1 MIPEDIAGKVVNG
14 VRAGLYSLLLG
25 SGFSAEAQSPDGR
38 LLPTGSQLAE
48 ELAKEFRLPL
58 GHPLPRLWGALPSP
72 DRERYL
78 AQRLTNSQVSNEE
91 LLPVHKFVW
100 RSVYTFNVDDVVERI
115 YEFTSRQQEL
125 EVITHKNSYSTPDS
139 LATVRCVHLHG
150 SVLRP
155 DDGYVFSTADYGAA
169 TAKHS
174 IWGPI
179 LADELATTPFFVVGS
194 SLDEYDLEH
203 HLARRGGIDASR
215 APVPSLFITPFPDQ
229 VLESTA
235 SKYGLIVVKATATEF
250 LKWLRSRTG
259 KVPSTFELIFPSRTD
274 DLYSDPPPRPRDIRI
289 FHRQFL
295 HVDPSALPQ
304 PLDYKNFLSGTEP
317 TWKDIISNYDVLR
330 QDVGKIMQLLQS
342 HLSTGGSH
350 QYVLVAES
358 PPGCG
363 KSTVLHRVALELSRL
378 GIPVFYLQGLE
389 RLSPDSASACI
400 SRLKSTPV
408 LVIDSFGDHADQI
421 AQLSEALEQSNARCL
436 ILGADRENVL
446 ARMRLSLALLKPTR
460 FPLSRLSES
469 EARELIRKLRSEGLL
484 GKNAK
489 IDDEQLLTR
498 ASEKD
503 LIVAMC
509 EIVGDDRRFN
519 ELVKSQW
526 LQIPSRDSQYLLSA
540 VSLAHS
546 CGVSLKFSVAQRCAS
561 ASIGFFMKEI
571 GSGSLQG
578 LIFREGY
585 AGEYLRTAHRVL
597 AERLLSVALSAEE
610 LFDTFVKVA
619 IGIAPYVSRE
629 SIKARKVEARL
640 GGKLLDYD
648 SSVYPRLKT
657 RARDFYQR
665 IKPSW
670 GWNSRYWEQL
680 ALLELDAGNHTAAI
694 TYAQQ
699 AVGIESHPHTYTTLG
714 HILVKSATAA
724 RNEDEA
730 QKLFC
735 EGVEEFKRALEYAK
749 RFKVIHA
756 HTHHAAIVGAIQF
769 FKKWH
774 LKVSDEQTTWVGDL
788 FADAKMQFRDAF
800 EWDSM
805 KKQWDQLVG
814 RT

>member
-1 MIPEDIAGKVVNG
+1 MIPHDIAEKVVAG
-14 VRAGLYSLLLG
+14 VRAGRYSLLLG
-25 SGFSAEAQSPDGR
+25 SGFSAKAQSPDGR
-38 LLPTGSQLAE
+38 YLPIGSQLAE
-48 ELAKEFRLPL
+48 ELAREFSLPP
-58 GHPLPRLWGALPSP
+58 GHPLPRLWGALLSP

-78 AQRLTNSQVSNEE
+78 EKRLKNCRVSNGEP
-91 LLPVHKFVW
+91 LPIHRFVW
-100 RSVYTFNVDDVVERI
+100 RSVYTFNVDDVVEQI
-115 YEFTSRQQEL
+115 YGSTLSQQEL

-139 LATVRCVHLHG
+139 LATVRCIHLHG

-179 LADELATTPFFVVGS
+179 LADELATTPFLVIGC

-215 APVPSLFITPFPDQ
+215 EPTPSLFITPFLDQ

-235 SKYGLIVVKATATEF
+235 SRYGLIVVRATAEEF
-250 LKWLRSRTG
+250 FNWLQPRTG

-274 DLYSDPPPRPRDIRI
+274 ELYFDPPPPVRDMRI

-317 TWKDIISNYDVLR
+317 TWKDIVSNYDVIR
-330 QDVGKIMQLLQS
+330 QDVSKIMQLLRS
-342 HLSTGGSH
+342 HLSAGGSH

-363 KSTVLHRVALELSRL
+363 KSTVLHRVAFELSRI

-389 RLSPDSASACI
+389 RLSPDSASSCI
-400 SRLKSTPV
+400 SRLRRAPV

-421 AQLSEALEQSNARCL
+421 AQLCEALEQANASCM

-446 ARMRLSLALLKPTR
+446 GRMRLSLTLLRPTR
-460 FPLSRLSES
+460 LPLSRLSES
-469 EARELIRKLRSEGLL
+469 EALELIRKIRSAGML

-489 IDDEQLLTR
+489 FDDQQLLPK
-498 ASEKD
+498 ASKKD

-509 EIVGDDRRFN
+509 EIVGDDRRFD

-526 LQIPSRDSQYLLSA
+526 SEIPSMDSRSLLSA

-585 AGEYLRTAHRVL
+585 AGEYVRTAHRVL
-597 AERLLSVALSAEE
+597 AEKLLSVALTPDE
-610 LFDTFVKVA
+610 LFNTFVNVA
-619 IGIAPYVSRE
+619 IGIAPYVSRD

-657 RARDFYQR
+657 RAREFYQR
-665 IKPSW
+665 IKPAW
-670 GWNSRYWEQL
+670 AWNSRYWEQL
-680 ALLELDAGNHTAAI
+680 ALLELGAGNHSAAI

-699 AVGIESHPHTYTTLG
+699 AVGIEAHPHTYTTLG
-714 HILVKSATAA
+714 HVLVKSATAT
-724 RNEDEA
+724 RTEDEA
-730 QKLFC
+730 RKLFL

-769 FKKWH
+769 FKRWNMS
-774 LKVSDEQTTWVGDL
+774 VPDEITTLVRDL
-788 FADAKMQFRDAF
+788 LADAKMQFRDAF
-800 EWDSM
+800 DWDSM
-805 KKQWDQLVG
+805 NKQWERIVS